1 MQGVLCVR
9 HGIAAAA
16 LAVAVGLVH
25 AHDVGGQ
32 VVAVQDG
39 DTVTILDSARV
50 QHRVRIA
57 GIDAPEKSQ
66 PYGEVSKQSLAR
78 LVRGQHVEA
87 HCPKRDRF
95 GREVCSVFLGTR
107 DVGLEQVRGGY
118 AWWYREYA
126 REQTRDDRA
135 LYEAAET
142 DARASRRG
150 LWHDPAP
157 QPPAAFRRQQTKARG
172 A

>member
-1 MQGVLCVR
+1 MRPVLCIR

-16 LAVAVGLVH
+16 LAAAAFAH
-25 AHDVGGQ
+25 AQEVGGR

-39 DTVTILDSARV
+39 DTVTILDADRV

-66 PYGEVSKQSLAR
+66 AFGEAAKQSLAR
-78 LVRGQHVEA
+78 LVHGQRVDA
-87 HCPKRDRF
+87 HCPKRDRY
-95 GREVCSVFLGTR
+95 GREVCSVYLGAR
-107 DVGLEQVRGGY
+107 DVGLEQVRAGY

-126 REQTRDDRA
+126 REQTAGDRSA
-135 LYEAAET
+135 YEAAEIE
-142 DARASRRG
+142 ARQARRG
-150 LWHDPAP
+150 LWTDPAP
-157 QPPAAFRRQQTKARG
+157 QPPSAFRRQQKPRG

>member
-1 MQGVLCVR
+1 MRRVLCIR
-9 HGIAAAA
+9 HWIAAAA
-16 LAVAVGLVH
+16 LAAAGLVH
-25 AHDVGGQ
+25 AHEVGGR

-39 DTVTILDSARV
+39 DTVTILDAARV

-66 PYGEVSKQSLAR
+66 AFGEAAKQSLAH
-78 LVRGQHVEA
+78 LVHGRDVEA
-87 HCPKRDRF
+87 RCPKRDRF
-95 GREVCSVFLGTR
+95 GREVCSVYLGTR

-126 REQTRDDRA
+126 REQTPDDRA
-135 LYEAAET
+135 SYETAET
-142 DARASRRG
+142 DARQARRG
-150 LWHDPAP
+150 LWGDPAP
-157 QPPAAFRRQQTKARG
+157 QPPAAFRRQQTRPRG

>member
-1 MQGVLCVR
+1 MQRVLCIR

-16 LAVAVGLVH
+16 LAAAAFAH
-25 AHDVGGQ
+25 AQEVGGR

-39 DTVTILDSARV
+39 DTVTILDADRV

-66 PYGEVSKQSLAR
+66 AFGEAAKQSLAR
-78 LVRGQHVEA
+78 LVHGQRVDVR
-87 HCPKRDRF
+87 CPKRDRY
-95 GREVCSVFLGTR
+95 GREVCSVYFGAR
-107 DVGLEQVRGGY
+107 DVGLEQVRSGY

-126 REQTRDDRA
+126 REQTPADRA
-135 LYEAAET
+135 AYEAAEAE
-142 DARASRRG
+142 ARQARRG
-150 LWHDPAP
+150 LWTDPAA
-157 QPPAAFRRQQTKARG
+157 QPPSSFRRQQKPRG

>member
-16 LAVAVGLVH
+16 LAAAAFAH
-25 AHDVGGQ
+25 AQEVGGR

-39 DTVTILDSARV
+39 DTVTILDADRV

-66 PYGEVSKQSLAR
+66 AFGEAAKQSLAH
-78 LVRGQHVEA
+78 LVHGQRVDA
-87 HCPKRDRF
+87 HCPKRDRY
-95 GREVCSVFLGTR
+95 GREVCSVHLGTR
-107 DVGLEQVRGGY
+107 DVGLEQVRAGY

-126 REQTRDDRA
+126 REQTPADRA
-135 LYEAAET
+135 AYEAAEAE
-142 DARASRRG
+142 ARQARRG
-150 LWHDPAP
+150 LWTDPAP
-157 QPPAAFRRQQTKARG
+157 QPPSTFRRQQKPRG

>member
-1 MQGVLCVR
+1 MRRVSCIC

-16 LAVAVGLVH
+16 LALAGFAH
-25 AHDVGGQ
+25 AREVEGQ

-39 DTVTILDSARV
+39 DTVTILDAARV

-66 PYGEVSKQSLAR
+66 AFGEASKQSLAR
-78 LVRGQHVEA
+78 LVHGRHVEA
-87 HCPKRDRF
+87 RCPKRDRF

-118 AWWYREYA
+118 AWWYRAYA
-126 REQTRDDRA
+126 REQTPDDRST
-135 LYEAAET
+135 YEAAES
-142 DARASRRG
+142 DAREARRG
-150 LWHDPAP
+150 LWNDPAP
-157 QPPAAFRRQQTKARG
+157 QPPSAFRRHQTRPPG